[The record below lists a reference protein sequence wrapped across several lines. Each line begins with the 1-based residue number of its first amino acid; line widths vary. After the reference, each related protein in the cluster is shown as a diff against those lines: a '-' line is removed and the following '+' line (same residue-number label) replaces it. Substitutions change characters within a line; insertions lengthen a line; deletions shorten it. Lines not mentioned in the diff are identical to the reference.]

1 MEGVEFVPI
10 RPYARADDLEVLLLS
25 SRSTTFS
32 GMMVRGRSVV
42 SLKRWLLPLPA
53 KWADRVRP
61 DVAAAVVGKKGLS
74 ALPLT
79 LDGVVVVYR
88 RDWWK
93 SLDLPPPDTEVAL
106 RRAVMTIR
114 SWKPS
119 LARPV
124 RSDVAVEE
132 LFWDLAWSYDGEAN
146 TEVYTYPKLHSLS
159 FLQEFGLS
167 SRQVPGKDGKKALVG
182 SEAALLFAYG
192 NEAKNLLESDPRSRE
207 RYAIAAIPSQGS
219 PPMAIYSGWCLVRPA
234 AVMSEPIGWETLL
247 STGYQEYLAGRGF
260 STVLKGAASNK
271 DPVADV
277 FGRTHFVASPDLG
290 ATGRE
295 ILYGAILD
303 AVEAGLPPEEALRR
317 ADARLKER
325 GERR

>member
-1 MEGVEFVPI
+1 MGGVEFVPI
-10 RPYARADDLEVLLLS
+10 RPYARAGDLEVLLLS

-32 GMMVRGRSVV
+32 GVIVRGRSVV
-42 SLKRWLLPLPA
+42 TLKKWLDALPA

-61 DVAAAVVGKKGLS
+61 DVASAVHGKKGLS

-93 SLDLPPPDTEVAL
+93 SLDLAAPDTTDSI
-106 RRAVMTIR
+106 RNAVRTLR

-119 LARPV
+119 LERPV
-124 RSDVAVEE
+124 RSDVPVED
-132 LFWDLAWSYDGEAN
+132 LFWDLAWSYEEN
-146 TEVYTYPKLHSLS
+146 TDTVVYSYPKLYSLS
-159 FLQEFGLS
+159 FLQEFDLY
-167 SRQVPGKDGKKALVG
+167 SRQAALGEGEKALVDG
-182 SEAALLFAYG
+182 RAALLFTSG
-192 NEAKNLLESDPRSRE
+192 REARNLLENDSHSSK
-207 RYAIAAIPSQGS
+207 RYAVAVLPSRSSS
-219 PPMAIYSGWCLVRPA
+219 PLVIYDGWCLVRPD
-234 AVMSEPIGWETLL
+234 AVMSEPIGWETLI
-247 STGYQEYLAGRGF
+247 SAGYQEYLVGRGF

-290 ATGRE
+290 DTGRE

-317 ADARLKER
+317 ADARLKEL